1 MEGKSKGL
9 NAFGVAFLYVG
20 TIMGAGFASGREVWQ
35 FFGCFGPQAIIGVAF
50 VGVLFVL
57 VGLMTALLS
66 RNLQTNDMGQIIV
79 PGKNQKLTKLVG
91 YFMAGILF
99 TVLITMSAAGGAFVY
114 QQYMIPRP
122 IGGLLIILLVVLTV
136 LGGFQRIRGIFRWLI
151 PLLIVVVVITGVAL
165 LVGPV
170 PSMGMEIKIKP
181 SPLAPNWPLAAILY
195 VSYNILA
202 VIPVVATA
210 SIHAKTTRHALM
222 GAGMGGLTLGV
233 IALLLVL
240 VMQKDMAFSHSM
252 DMPILALTQRVDP
265 ILNGVYGCMLFFAI
279 YASATTNYYAV
290 TTKMKEG
297 PRKKWRILFMAIAGF
312 LIGLVGFTNVV
323 AYMFPVI
330 GYLGMGI
337 LLLLTIH
344 FIQYFISGRV
354 LGNGDKHLVSE
365 MEVRERT

>member
-1 MEGKSKGL
+1 MMKSKGL

-35 FFGCFGPQAIIGVAF
+35 FFGCFGPQALIGVAF
-50 VGVLFVL
+50 VGILFI
-57 VGLMTALLS
+57 LMGCMTVLLS
-66 RNLQTNDMGQIIV
+66 RNLETNDMGQIIV
-79 PGKNQKLTKLVG
+79 PGKSHVLTQWVG

-151 PLLIVVVVITGVAL
+151 PLLLIVVVTTGVVL
-165 LVGPV
+165 LVEPV
-170 PSMGMEIKIKP
+170 VSMGMEIKIKP

-210 SIHAKTTRHALM
+210 SIHARTTRHALV
-222 GAGMGGLTLGV
+222 GAVMGGFLLGV
-233 IALLLVL
+233 IALLLVV

-252 DMPILALTQRVDP
+252 DMPILALTQRLDP
-265 ILNGVYGCMLFFAI
+265 VLNGVYGCMLFFAI

-290 TTKMKEG
+290 TTKIKEG
-297 PRKKWRILFMAIAGF
+297 PKKKWWILFMAMAGF
-312 LIGLVGFTNVV
+312 AIGLVGFTNVV

-337 LLLLTIH
+337 LLLLTVH
-344 FIQYFISGRV
+344 FIQHFAARRV
-354 LGNGDKHLVSE
+354 PGNGDKHKALE
-365 MEVRERT
+365 MEARERA